1 MTRISFYLLADS
13 APEAHLRV
21 ACRLAEKAYLQGQ
34 GVYLHAGGPGQAE
47 RLDEQLWSF
56 RDGAFIPHARSG
68 EEDGE
73 PVVIGH
79 QADAQPRQTG
89 VLINL
94 DDAVPAFFGRFD
106 RLLEIVPAGEE
117 ARGKARE
124 RFRFYRDRGYDLETH
139 ELAPRDR

>member
-13 APEAHLRV
+13 GPEARLRV

-34 GVYLHAGGPGQAE
+34 GVYLHADGPAQAQ

-56 RDGAFIPHARSG
+56 RDGAFVPHARYD
-68 EEDGE
+68 EEYRE

-79 QADAQPRQTG
+79 EAAAQPPQTG

-94 DDAVPAFFGRFD
+94 AEVVPAFFGRFD
-106 RLLEIVPAGEE
+106 RLLEIVSAGEE
-117 ARGKARE
+117 ARGRARE

-139 ELAPRDR
+139 ELAPRNR